1 MNDAFDQFHS
11 GFPVYNDTEGKD
23 RNKNNT
29 DHIAADGEVFGILVK
44 CLFLLV
50 AQGIT
55 AF

>member
-1 MNDAFDQFHS
+1 MNDAFDQFHRR
-11 GFPVYNDTEGKD
+11 FPVYNDTEGKD
-23 RNKNNT
+23 GNENHT
-29 DHIAADGEVFGILVK
+29 DHITTDGEVFGILVK